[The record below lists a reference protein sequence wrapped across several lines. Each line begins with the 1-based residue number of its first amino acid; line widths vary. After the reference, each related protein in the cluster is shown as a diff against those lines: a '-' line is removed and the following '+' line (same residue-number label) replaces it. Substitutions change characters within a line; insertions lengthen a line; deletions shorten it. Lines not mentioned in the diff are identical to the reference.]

1 MLKIYKYLKPVE
13 WVFCV
18 LIACLT
24 VAQVFCTMRL
34 MDEVTAV
41 VESIQAM
48 VMGNGSTG
56 EIWRTGGLMIAWA
69 ALGSLCQCVTT
80 FLAARI
86 SSGLSAT
93 LRSNLYAKVESFSI
107 AEVNKFSTASLI
119 TRATN
124 DIQQIHM
131 ANVFVLRMLI
141 YAPVL
146 TIWAICKISATSWE
160 LTTAT
165 IVAVLVLVI
174 GLVSI
179 MMIVLPKFRKVQK
192 LTDRLNSVARENIT
206 GIRVVRAYNAEG
218 YQQDK
223 FKNANT
229 DLTKTHL
236 FTGRAMMLMNPS
248 MMIIMNGLTLAIY
261 WIGVSLIN
269 DGIMNYAE
277 IVSFM
282 LMASQVVMAFVMLL
296 VMFILLPRA
305 QAAATRVHEVLNT
318 PLSIKDPEV
327 EKPVTEEGTVE
338 FRDVSFR
345 YPDADTSVFEHV
357 SFRAE
362 KGQTI
367 AFIGSTGS
375 GKSTLINLVPRFYDA
390 TEGEVLVDGVN
401 VKEIKQ
407 HTLREKIGYV
417 PQKGILFSGTVAEN
431 IGFGGNSGREA
442 IQEAAKIAEADGFIN
457 EMPEGYDS
465 PISQGGKNVSGGQKQ
480 RISIARAV
488 VKRPEIMIFDD
499 SFSALDYKTDR
510 QVRANLKE
518 KLSGSTNLIV
528 AQRIGTI
535 MDADKI
541 IVLDNGK
548 AVGEGT
554 HHELLK
560 SCPVY
565 REIALSQL
573 SEEELGI
580 CR

>member
-1 MLKIYKYLKPVE
+1 MFKIYKHLKPIE

-18 LIACLT
+18 LIVGIT
-24 VAQVFCTMRL
+24 VAQVYFTMLL

-41 VESIQAM
+41 VEAIQEVAY
-48 VMGNGSTG
+48 GSGTTG
-56 EIWRTGGLMIAWA
+56 EIWRCGGLMIAWA
-69 ALGSLCQCVTT
+69 VCSSACQIATT
-80 FLAARI
+80 FLAARV

-93 LRSNLYAKVESFSI
+93 LRSKLYAKVESFSI
-107 AEVNKFSTASLI
+107 AEIHKFSTDSLI

-124 DIQQIHM
+124 DVQQIHM
-131 ANVFVLRMLI
+131 ANVIILRMLI
-141 YAPVL
+141 YAPIMA
-146 TIWAICKISATSWE
+146 IWAICKISATSWE
-160 LTTAT
+160 LTTST
-165 IVAVLVLVI
+165 IVAVLALVVCI
-174 GLVSI
+174 VAI
-179 MMIVLPKFRKVQK
+179 MAVVLPKFKIVQK
-192 LTDRLNSVARENIT
+192 LTDRLNGVTRENIT

-223 FKNANT
+223 FEKANT
-229 DLTKTHL
+229 DFTKTQL
-236 FTGRAMMLMNPS
+236 FTGRVMALMSPVMMLV
-248 MMIIMNGLTLAIY
+248 MNGLTLAIY
-261 WIGVSLIN
+261 WIGASLIN
-269 DGIMNYAE
+269 RGTMEYAE

-282 LMASQVVMAFVMLL
+282 MMASQVVMAFLMLL
-296 VMFILLPRA
+296 MMFIMLPRA
-305 QAAATRVHEVLNT
+305 QVAANRVNEVLET
-318 PLSIKDPEV
+318 PLSIKDPEQ
-327 EKPVTEEGTVE
+327 EKPATEVGTVE
-338 FRDVSFR
+338 FKDVSFR
-345 YPDADTSVFEHV
+345 YPDADSNVFEHI

-401 VKEIKQ
+401 VKELKQ
-407 HTLREKIGYV
+407 NTLRDKIGYV
-417 PQKGILFSGTVAEN
+417 PQKGVLFSGTVAEN
-431 IGFGGNSGREA
+431 IGFGGKANMDE
-442 IQEAAKIAEADGFIN
+442 IEEAAKIAEADGFIK
-457 EMPEGYDS
+457 EMPGGYDN

-488 VKRPEIMIFDD
+488 ANKPEIMIFDD
-499 SFSALDYKTDR
+499 SFSALDYKTDK

-518 KLSGSTNLIV
+518 KLSGTTNLIV

-541 IVLDNGK
+541 IVLDQGK

-554 HHELLK
+554 HRELLEN
-560 SCPVY
+560 CPIY